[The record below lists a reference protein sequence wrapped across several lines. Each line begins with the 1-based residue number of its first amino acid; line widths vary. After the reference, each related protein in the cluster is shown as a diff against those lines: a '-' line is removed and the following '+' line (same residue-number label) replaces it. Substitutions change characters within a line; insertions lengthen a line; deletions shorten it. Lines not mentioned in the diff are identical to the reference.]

1 MTILCLG
8 IILAALGL
16 GVKYLG
22 WMLLADQFIIP
33 SQSMLPTLMPGDRVL
48 VDKTLMGARI
58 YKTFDFDPGGIE
70 LQSWRTRGRRGIR
83 RNDVVVFNYPEHGG
97 RICFVIN
104 HVYCKRV
111 IALPGDS
118 ISIAEGRFR
127 NNNHEESLGCQPTQ
141 DLLAATPDSLVRCY
155 LHADP
160 LDGHIPWTIR
170 NMEPLY
176 TPRRGDR
183 IAVTAREGTLY
194 RRILEW
200 ETGGK
205 IHCDWEKDEKSGTI
219 LSKQDK
225 KDVAVLNRFLYLV
238 LRHCDQYRTLKFY
251 AHELCINK
259 NYMSAL
265 VSTTSGTPANKWI
278 EIITLQ
284 KIKSLLTDTD
294 LTVYQI
300 ADRMNFP
307 EASHLTRFFKRLTGI
322 TPNEYRRNAQAD

>member
-1 MTILCLG
+1 MSTGNNINKIRTAAEWSVTILCLG

-16 GVKYLG
+16 GAKYLG

-33 SQSMLPTLMPGDRVL
+33 SESMRPTLIPGDRVL
-48 VDKTLMGARI
+48 VDKTVMGARI

-70 LQSWRTRGRRGIR
+70 LQSWRTRGRRGVR

-111 IALPGDS
+111 IAMPGDS
-118 ISIAEGRFR
+118 ISIVEGRFR
-127 NNNHEESLGCQPTQ
+127 NSNHTGPLGCLPAQEH
-141 DLLAATPDSLVRCY
+141 LAATPDSMVRCY
-155 LHADP
+155 LPAYP

-170 NMEPLY
+170 NMGPLY

-205 IHCDWEKDEKSGTI
+205 VHCDWEKDEVWAGGR
-219 LSKQDK
+219 L
-225 KDVAVLNRFLYLV
+225 
-238 LRHCDQYRTLKFY
+238 LRHHTFRHDYYFMCGDNVGNSNDSRYWGFVPEEYIVGVVTRIHYSRDRQTGEERRERRWKKVQYDDG
-251 AHELCINK
+251 NG
-259 NYMSAL
+259 N
-265 VSTTSGTPANKWI
+265 GDDG
-278 EIITLQ
+278 Q
-284 KIKSLLTDTD
+284 
-294 LTVYQI
+294 
-300 ADRMNFP
+300 
-307 EASHLTRFFKRLTGI
+307 
-322 TPNEYRRNAQAD
+322 